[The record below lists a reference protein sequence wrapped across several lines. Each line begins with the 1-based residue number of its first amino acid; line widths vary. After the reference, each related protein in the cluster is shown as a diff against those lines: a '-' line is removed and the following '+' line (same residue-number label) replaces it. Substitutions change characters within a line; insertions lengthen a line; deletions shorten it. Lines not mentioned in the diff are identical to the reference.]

1 LIGDSDK
8 LLRQANDIIGQVF
21 LIAAFFI
28 MTGVPLAILILGIF
42 NFIRALTRRGTI
54 VLQGLTAIGIWIF
67 LTYVIVMILIVIIF
81 SLPYPLSPADEIKS
95 NLVFIIGFV
104 IYTAAGLALIYW
116 TKVQAKLSRP
126 TTSAPNAIPPPA
138 SP

>member
-1 LIGDSDK
+1 MIGEADK

-21 LIAAFFI
+21 LVAAFII
-28 MTGVPLAILILGIF
+28 MTGVPLAILILGIV
-42 NFIRALTRRGTI
+42 NFIRAMTRRGTI
-54 VLQGLTAIGIWIF
+54 VLQALAAIGIWIF

-81 SLPYPLSPADEIKS
+81 SFPYPLAPADEIKS
-95 NLVFIIGFV
+95 NAVFIIGFV

-126 TTSAPNAIPPPA
+126 PA
-138 SP
+138 